1 MTYKKKSHQLV
12 LVYLH
17 TLSPILI
24 FYPYPQSPSP
34 TERPPVRRAQ
44 RPPHLNTRL
53 PKLSTEETHA
63 IFEDIITDMRTFS
76 DNIDSPLSSP
86 HTPHTP
92 LTPNAHTPHTPLTPN
107 AHFSHMPETKSE
119 VTESKDPPTNGT
131 KTETVE
137 PPKMLELS
145 DTDTMKKKKKKMSA
159 VKRISSPLTKVRR
172 KSVSGKAEEKEK
184 LKEKLSM
191 MKRQVTMPEIPLDRA
206 KISGNAVALG
216 LVALDPLPSCEP
228 VNTALKLMVTLSS
241 NKECTATLISY
252 ICLPKCEAK

>member
-1 MTYKKKSHQLV
+1 MK
-12 LVYLH
+12 
-17 TLSPILI
+17 
-24 FYPYPQSPSP
+24 
-34 TERPPVRRAQ
+34 RPQ
-44 RPPHLNTRL
+44 RPPHLNTKL

-63 IFEDIITDMRTFS
+63 IFEDIITDMQTFS

-92 LTPNAHTPHTPLTPN
+92 LTPNAH
-107 AHFSHMPETKSE
+107 FSHTPETKSE
-119 VTESKDPPTNGT
+119 VTESRD
-131 KTETVE
+131 KTEAAE
-137 PPKMLELS
+137 PPKMLEIS
-145 DTDTMKKKKKKMSA
+145 ETDTMKKKKKKMSA

-172 KSVSGKAEEKEK
+172 KSVSGKTEEKEK
-184 LKEKLSM
+184 LKEKLGM
-191 MKRQVTMPEIPLDRA
+191 MKRQVTMPEIPLDNSS
-206 KISGNAVALG
+206 KISTNAVALG